1 MVLGLSVLGVCT
13 LLLAVASYINL
24 EMWLI
29 SLTCAFILF
38 ATVYVFGRINHDR
51 SHIISHTMHRIPWQL
66 IPFVLSMFVMV
77 IALDFNHVTNSI
89 ANALSKLPLPAFS
102 YTFSSAIFA
111 NFVNNIPMSVLFC
124 SVSQNSGLGQLAEY
138 ASIIGSNI
146 GALITPVGA
155 LAGIMWAD
163 ILNGLKV
170 KYTFKTFIKN
180 GTLIALPSL
189 FAAAAG
195 LSFVF

>member
-1 MVLGLSVLGVCT
+1 
-13 LLLAVASYINL
+13 
-24 EMWLI
+24 
-29 SLTCAFILF
+29 
-38 ATVYVFGRINHDR
+38 
-51 SHIISHTMHRIPWQL
+51 MHRIPWQL